1 MHCEITKNKPNE
13 KVQQTGNHN
22 YRTRNKRS
30 ETKEALLS
38 FSQIHDEE
46 SDGTSPMSL
55 ERQDI
60 WK

>member
-1 MHCEITKNKPNE
+1 MKKYSKPETTITE
-13 KVQQTGNHN
+13 L
-22 YRTRNKRS
+22 
-30 ETKEALLS
+30 ETKEALLSFSLLS

>member
-1 MHCEITKNKPNE
+1 MKKYSKPETTITE
-13 KVQQTGNHN
+13 L
-22 YRTRNKRS
+22 
-30 ETKEALLS
+30 ETKEVLLS